1 MSSIIKV
8 DQIRS
13 DSGTVNFA
21 SNVSFTGTQSITIP
35 GNLNLTGG
43 GIKFPASQI
52 SSADGNTLDDYEEG
66 TWTPVFSTV
75 GGDYSAITMFNTE
88 GTYTKIGRL
97 VTVTAVV
104 STTGV
109 ITGGSGQTI
118 VKGLPFTVV
127 SGATGAIRTDP
138 STDIYTSP
146 TALPTVVTVSV
157 TSIALSKNGAT
168 NNPAFTEL
176 YKLGGNANRMIMTVT
191 YVAA

>member
-66 TWTPVFSTV
+66 TWTPSISFGS
-75 GGDYSAITMFNTE
+75 GSATISATA

-97 VTVTAVV
+97 ITVTVNIELTSASSAANLQINNLPFSQLNSHCSSGIVRENQLNGLFYGF
-104 STTGV
+104 SF
-109 ITGGSGQTI
+109 GSGTL
-118 VKGLPFTVV
+118 VYMHRYDNSNTLANGSTRY
-127 SGATGAIRTDP
+127 TGT
-138 STDIYTSP
+138 YTYI
-146 TALPTVVTVSV
+146 
-157 TSIALSKNGAT
+157 TS
-168 NNPAFTEL
+168 
-176 YKLGGNANRMIMTVT
+176 
-191 YVAA
+191 